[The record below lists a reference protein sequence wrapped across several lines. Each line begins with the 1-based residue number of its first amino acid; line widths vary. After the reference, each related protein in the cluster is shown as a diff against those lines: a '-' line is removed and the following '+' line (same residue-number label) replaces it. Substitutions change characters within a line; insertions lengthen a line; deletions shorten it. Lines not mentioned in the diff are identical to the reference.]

1 MAKAKFDRTKPHC
14 NVGTIGHVDHGKT
27 TLTAALTKVSADKG
41 WTATAVSYD
50 QVAKASES
58 QGRRDPTKIL
68 TIATSHVEY
77 STAKRHYAHV
87 DCPGHADY
95 VKNMI
100 TGAAQMD
107 AAILVVSAADGPM
120 PQTREHI
127 LLARQVNVPY
137 VVVFMNK
144 VDMVDDPELLD
155 LVEMEIR
162 ELLNKYDFPGDDT
175 PIIIGSALKALEG
188 DQSDIGEPP
197 L

>member
-1 MAKAKFDRTKPHC
+1 MAKEKFNRNKPHC
-14 NVGTIGHVDHGKT
+14 NIGTIGHVDHGKT
-27 TLTAALTKVSADKG
+27 TLTAAITKVAAAKG
-41 WTATAVSYD
+41 QAQFTAYD

-77 STAKRHYAHV
+77 STDKRHYAHV

-107 AAILVVSAADGPM
+107 GAILVVSAADGPM

-127 LLARQVNVPY
+127 LLARQV
-137 VVVFMNK
+137 
-144 VDMVDDPELLD
+144 
-155 LVEMEIR
+155 
-162 ELLNKYDFPGDDT
+162 
-175 PIIIGSALKALEG
+175 
-188 DQSDIGEPP
+188 
-197 L
+197 